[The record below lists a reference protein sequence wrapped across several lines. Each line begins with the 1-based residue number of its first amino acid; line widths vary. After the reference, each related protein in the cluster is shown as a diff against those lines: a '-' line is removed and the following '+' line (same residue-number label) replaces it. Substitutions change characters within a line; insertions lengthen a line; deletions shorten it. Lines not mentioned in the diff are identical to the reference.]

1 VTAASIHDGFT
12 TPAMSAIFSVET
24 RAQRMLDFEAALA
37 IAEARAGVIPPDA
50 ADAIA
55 AKCRVELFDIAA
67 LERDARSAG
76 TPAIPLVKALTDLV
90 DAGSRGYVHWG
101 ATSQDVVDTA
111 MMLQVRDALGE
122 LIEGLRALGYVC
134 AVKAERHRLTLMPGR
149 TLLQHALPITFGLKA
164 AHWLELTTRAIVRL
178 REAGRRELALQFGG
192 AAGTLAALGD
202 RGPDVTSA
210 LAVELKLP
218 AADLPWHTDRDRIA
232 ELAAAAAIVSGS
244 MAKIANDVILLA
256 QTEIGEVSEGR
267 AAGKG
272 GSSAMPHKRNPVDAV
287 AAVAAARLTLGA
299 VPVVFSAM
307 AQEHERAA
315 GGWQAE
321 WVAIP
326 DAFLF
331 AAGAIQGVRSAVGSL
346 EVDADRMRANLDS
359 TQGLIAAEALTIALA
374 PKLGRHE
381 AYSLVEEASE
391 LAVQTDRDLR
401 SVVAAD
407 DTVRTVLGDEDLDR
421 IFDPANYL
429 GSSDA
434 FIDAALDHFRR
445 EVRARW
451 ETR

>member
-1 VTAASIHDGFT
+1 VTAASLHDGFT
-12 TPAMSAIFSVET
+12 TPAMSAIFSVES

-37 IAEARAGVIPPDA
+37 IAEARAGVIPSDA
-50 ADAIA
+50 ADKIA
-55 AKCRVELFDIAA
+55 AKCRVELFDIGA
-67 LERDARSAG
+67 LESDARAAG
-76 TPAIPLVKALTDLV
+76 TPAIPLVKALTELV

-111 MMLQVRDALGE
+111 MILQVRDALGE
-122 LIEGLRALGYVC
+122 LIEGLRAIGEAC
-134 AVKAERHRLTLMPGR
+134 AATVERHRRTLMPGR

-164 AHWLELTTRAIVRL
+164 AHWLELTTRAIVRFRDL
-178 REAGRRELALQFGG
+178 GRRGLALQFGG

-202 RGPDVTSA
+202 KGPDVASA
-210 LAVELKLP
+210 LAEELKLP

-232 ELAAAAAIVSGS
+232 EIAAAAAIVSGS
-244 MAKIANDVILLA
+244 MAKIANDIVLLA

-307 AQEHERAA
+307 AHEHERAA

-321 WVAIP
+321 WIAIP
-326 DAFLF
+326 DAYLF
-331 AAGAIQGVRSAVGSL
+331 TAGAIQGVRSAVEGL
-346 EVDADRMRANLDS
+346 EIDPERMRANLDS
-359 TQGLIAAEALTIALA
+359 TRGMIAAEALTIALA

-381 AYSLVEEASE
+381 AYRLVAEASE
-391 LAVQTDRDLR
+391 LAAQTDGDLR
-401 SVVAAD
+401 SVVDAD
-407 DTVRTVLGDEDLDR
+407 DTVQAVLGDDDLDR
-421 IFDPANYL
+421 IFDPVNYL

-445 EVRARW
+445 EVRAQG